1 MTDTGEPVI
10 NHSPTHPLGE
20 NKETHQMSTP
30 TPVPASPTVTGELIS
45 IGGLSRIMA
54 AITRP
59 DIVNR
64 TGRDDRIANV
74 VSAFAGAL
82 LDDVDPGWIY
92 NDQLSARVTRFV
104 ESAGKRLEALL
115 ETWEQTSKPA

>member
-1 MTDTGEPVI
+1 
-10 NHSPTHPLGE
+10 
-20 NKETHQMSTP
+20 MSTP
-30 TPVPASPTVTGELIS
+30 TPTPAIPTVTGELMGIE
-45 IGGLSRIMA
+45 GLSRIMA

-59 DIVNR
+59 DIFNQ

-74 VSAFAGAL
+74 VRAFADAL
-82 LDDVDPGWIY
+82 LDDVDPSWVY

-115 ETWEQTSKPA
+115 ETWEAQQGRLTTNGPAGENKEA